1 MDYGTLVEQALSG
14 NQDAWNSLYQMTY
27 QKIYYT
33 CICLVKKEQDALD
46 MVQEAYTSAWEH
58 LGELKDRQQFE
69 AWLIRI
75 AVNKCKNFLKKINMF
90 YLNDADAMEDC
101 EEENENFLP
110 ESYAAQQEKRQLVFR
125 IMSNVLSET
134 LYRTVILFYF
144 DEMTIQEIAELMEC
158 PVGTVKYRL
167 NAARR
172 KIKEGVLAYEQQSG
186 EKIYSVAGIPF
197 LALLFHYQVYGIP
210 PMVKAAV
217 AASVAGSV
225 TTETAMA
232 TAGQTATAGAVGGQ
246 AAAGTAAG
254 AVGEQAAAGTAAKI
268 GGYAMTKALK
278 TKIIAGIAALAVLGG
293 AAGFIIANND
303 KDDNKVDNGSTQL
316 ESVTKGGDSRIVFE
330 YNAYNHVSNE
340 FNETVS
346 DDMFKRYN
354 LSYLESQVW
363 DKKAYNFLIPLE
375 FDGQRL
381 DNQAWDY
388 HTRKLEDVTNIKNVQ
403 LGYGTRSLAYVD
415 DEYFPDSEALDIGLY
430 INDTSSTQPWEEE
443 YSDEGLRTSLGGSYG
458 GYSKYR
464 LSDIQS
470 LTRSVANTD
479 EGVNPFGFS
488 YTLEK
493 GTMTVEEKEF
503 ISGEIIIREI
513 PYNLIR
519 FSGLTEDSINDW
531 GFLYFDVSED
541 ASKQAVMDD
550 LSQALI
556 DSFKAVE
563 WEVIFK

>member
-75 AVNKCKNFLKKINMF
+75 AVNKCKNLLKKTNKF

-144 DEMTIQEIAELMEC
+144 DEMTIQEIAQLMEC

-210 PMVKAAV
+210 PMAKAA
-217 AASVAGSV
+217 A
-225 TTETAMA
+225 
-232 TAGQTATAGAVGGQ
+232 AGAVGG
-246 AAAGTAAG
+246 
-254 AVGEQAAAGTAAKI
+254 QAAAGTAAKI

-278 TKIIAGIAALAVLGG
+278 TKIIAGIVALAVLGG

-303 KDDNKVDNGSTQL
+303 KDDNKVDNGTTQL
-316 ESVTKGGDSRIVFE
+316 ESMTQGGDSRIVFE
-330 YNAYNHVSNE
+330 YTTGNHVSSE

-354 LSYLESQVW
+354 LSYLENQVW
-363 DKKAYNFLIPLE
+363 EKKTYNFLIPLE

-381 DNQAWDY
+381 DNEAWDY
-388 HTRKLEDVTNIKNVQ
+388 HTRKLEDVTLIRDVK
-403 LGYGTRSLAYVD
+403 LGYGYFHSLAYVD
-415 DEYFPDSEALDIGLY
+415 GEYFPDSKALDIGLY
-430 INDTSSTQPWEEE
+430 IHDASNTLPWEEVFG
-443 YSDEGLRTSLGGSYG
+443 DDSLCTEFDG
-458 GYSKYR
+458 GYSEYR
-464 LSDIQS
+464 LKNVQN
-470 LTRSVANTD
+470 LTRSVASTD

-493 GTMTVEEKEF
+493 GTMTVEEKEYF
-503 ISGEIIIREI
+503 SGEIIIREI

-519 FSGLTEDSINDW
+519 FSGLTEDDINDW
-531 GFLYFDVSED
+531 GFLYFDVSEG

-563 WEVIFK
+563 WE

>member
-1 MDYGTLVEQALSG
+1 MDFRTLVEQALSG
-14 NQDAWNSLYQMTY
+14 NQDAWNRLYQMTY

-33 CICLVKKEQDALD
+33 CICLVKNEQDALD
-46 MVQEAYTSAWEH
+46 MAQETYTSAWEH

-75 AVNKCKNFLKKINMF
+75 AVNKCKNLLKKNNMF
-90 YLNDADAMEDC
+90 YLNDTDAMEDC
-101 EEENENFLP
+101 KEENENFLP
-110 ESYAAQQEKRQLVFR
+110 ESYATQQEKRQLVFH

-144 DEMTIQEIAELMEC
+144 DEMTIQEIAQLMEC

-210 PMVKAAV
+210 PMAKAAV
-217 AASVAGSV
+217 AASVAGGV
-225 TTETAMA
+225 TTETAAA

-246 AAAGTAAG
+246 AAAGTAVG
-254 AVGEQAAAGTAAKI
+254 GQAVAGTAAKI

-303 KDDNKVDNGSTQL
+303 KDDNKADNGTTQL
-316 ESVTKGGDSRIVFE
+316 ESVTQGGDSRIVFE
-330 YNAYNHVSNE
+330 YTNYNHVSNE

-363 DKKAYNFLIPLE
+363 LKQTYNFLIPLE

-381 DNQAWDY
+381 DNEAWDY
-388 HTRKLEDVTNIKNVQ
+388 HTRKLEDVTLIRNVQ
-403 LGYGTRSLAYVD
+403 LGYSHSLAYVD
-415 DEYFPDSEALDIGLY
+415 GEYFPDSEALDIGLY
-430 INDTSSTQPWEEE
+430 INDTSSTTPWEEAF
-443 YSDEGLRTSLGGSYG
+443 SDDWLRTTFDG
-458 GYSKYR
+458 GYSEYSLR
-464 LSDIQS
+464 NIQS
-470 LTRSVANTD
+470 LTRSIASAD

-493 GTMTVEEKEF
+493 GTMTVEEKHEH
-503 ISGEIIIREI
+503 ISGDEIIIREI

-519 FSGLTEDSINDW
+519 FSGLTEDDINDW

-563 WEVIFK
+563 WE

>member
-75 AVNKCKNFLKKINMF
+75 AVNKCKNLLKKANKF

-144 DEMTIQEIAELMEC
+144 DEMTIQEIAQLMEC

-210 PMVKAAV
+210 PMAKAAV

-225 TTETAMA
+225 TAETAMA
-232 TAGQTATAGAVGGQ
+232 AT
-246 AAAGTAAG
+246 AG

-303 KDDNKVDNGSTQL
+303 KDDNKVDNGTTQL
-316 ESVTKGGDSRIVFE
+316 ESVTKGGDSRIVYE
-330 YNAYNHVSNE
+330 GYTNYDRVSSE

-363 DKKAYNFLIPLE
+363 LKQTYNFLIPLE
-375 FDGQRL
+375 FDAKRL
-381 DNQAWDY
+381 DNEAWDY
-388 HTRKLEDVTNIKNVQ
+388 HTCTPEDISTLKNVQ
-403 LGYGTRSLAYVD
+403 LGYSHSVAYVES
-415 DEYFPDSEALDIGLY
+415 EYFPDSEALDIGLY
-430 INDTSSTQPWEEE
+430 IEDTDSTWTWEEE
-443 YSDEGLRTSLGGSYG
+443 FGDEGLRTSLGGSYG

-470 LTRSVANTD
+470 LTRSVAITD

-519 FSGLTEDSINDW
+519 FSGLTEDDINDW

-563 WEVIFK
+563 WE

>member
-75 AVNKCKNFLKKINMF
+75 AVNKCKNLLKKTNMF

-186 EKIYSVAGIPF
+186 EKIYSVASIPF

-210 PMVKAAV
+210 PMAKAAV

-232 TAGQTATAGAVGGQ
+232 TAGQAAT
-246 AAAGTAAG
+246 AG

-303 KDDNKVDNGSTQL
+303 KDDNKVDNGTTQL
-316 ESVTKGGDSRIVFE
+316 ESVTKGGDSRIMFE
-330 YNAYNHVSNE
+330 YNNYNHVSNE

-363 DKKAYNFLIPLE
+363 DKKTYNFLIPLE

-381 DNQAWDY
+381 DNEAWDY

-403 LGYGTRSLAYVD
+403 LGYGYFHSLSYVD
-415 DEYFPDSEALDIGLY
+415 EEYFPDSEVLDIGLFIHDTDS
-430 INDTSSTQPWEEE
+430 INSWEEWFGDD
-443 YSDEGLRTSLGGSYG
+443 SLRTNLDGRYGNSLRSI
-458 GYSKYR
+458 
-464 LSDIQS
+464 DS
-470 LTRSVANTD
+470 LTRSVASTD

-493 GTMTVEEKEF
+493 GTMTVEEKHEY
-503 ISGEIIIREI
+503 ISGDEIIIREI

>member
-75 AVNKCKNFLKKINMF
+75 AVNKCKNLLKKTNRF
-90 YLNDADAMEDC
+90 YLNDTDAMEDC

-110 ESYAAQQEKRQLVFR
+110 ESYAAQQEKRQLVFH

-210 PMVKAAV
+210 PMAKA
-217 AASVAGSV
+217 
-225 TTETAMA
+225 
-232 TAGQTATAGAVGGQ
+232 
-246 AAAGTAAG
+246 
-254 AVGEQAAAGTAAKI
+254 AAAGTAAKI

-293 AAGFIIANND
+293 AVGFIIANND
-303 KDDNKVDNGSTQL
+303 KDDNKVDNGTTQL
-316 ESVTKGGDSRIVFE
+316 ESMTKGGDSRIMFE
-330 YNAYNHVSNE
+330 YTNYNHVSNE

-363 DKKAYNFLIPLE
+363 DKKTYNFLIPLE

-381 DNQAWDY
+381 DNEAWDY

-403 LGYGTRSLAYVD
+403 LGYGSRSLAYVD
-415 DEYFPDSEALDIGLY
+415 GEYFPDSEALDIGLY
-430 INDTSSTQPWEEE
+430 INDTSSTRSWEEE
-443 YSDEGLRTSLGGSYG
+443 FGDDSLRTRLDRISVENSLW
-458 GYSKYR
+458 
-464 LSDIQS
+464 DIES
-470 LTRSVANTD
+470 LTRSVASTD

-493 GTMTVEEKEF
+493 GTMTVEEKHEY
-503 ISGEIIIREI
+503 ISGDEIIIREI

-563 WEVIFK
+563 WE

>member
-1 MDYGTLVEQALSG
+1 MDFRTLVEQALSG

-33 CICLVKKEQDALD
+33 CICLVKNEQDALD
-46 MVQEAYTSAWEH
+46 MAQETYTSAWEH

-75 AVNKCKNFLKKINMF
+75 AVNKCKNFLKKNNMF
-90 YLNDADAMEDC
+90 YLNDTDAMEDC
-101 EEENENFLP
+101 KEENENFLP
-110 ESYAAQQEKRQLVFR
+110 ESYATQQEKRQLVFH

-134 LYRTVILFYF
+134 LIRTVILFYF
-144 DEMTIQEIAELMEC
+144 DEMTIQEIAQLMEC

-210 PMVKAAV
+210 PMAKAAG
-217 AASVAGSV
+217 AASVAGGV
-225 TTETAMA
+225 TTETAAA

-246 AAAGTAAG
+246 AAAGTAVG
-254 AVGEQAAAGTAAKI
+254 GQAVAGTAAKI

-303 KDDNKVDNGSTQL
+303 KDDNKVDNGTTQF

-363 DKKAYNFLIPLE
+363 DKKTYNFLIPLE

-381 DNQAWDY
+381 DNEAWDY
-388 HTRKLEDVTNIKNVQ
+388 HTRMLEDVTNIKNVQ
-403 LGYGTRSLAYVD
+403 LGYGTRSLTYVD

-430 INDTSSTQPWEEE
+430 INDTDSINSWEEE
-443 YSDEGLRTSLGGSYG
+443 FGDDSLRTRLDRISVENSLW
-458 GYSKYR
+458 
-464 LSDIQS
+464 DIEN
-470 LTRSVANTD
+470 LTRSVASTD

-493 GTMTVEEKEF
+493 GTMTVEEKHEH
-503 ISGEIIIREI
+503 ISGDEIIIREI

>member
-1 MDYGTLVEQALSG
+1 MDFRTLVEQVLSG
-14 NQDAWNSLYQMTY
+14 NQDAWSNLYQMTY

-33 CICLVKKEQDALD
+33 CICLVKNEQDALD

-75 AVNKCKNFLKKINMF
+75 AVNKCKNLLKKTNMF

-110 ESYAAQQEKRQLVFR
+110 ESYAAQQEKRQLVFY

-210 PMVKAAV
+210 PMAKAAV
-217 AASVAGSV
+217 VASVAGSV

-232 TAGQTATAGAVGGQ
+232 TAGQTATAGAVGG
-246 AAAGTAAG
+246 
-254 AVGEQAAAGTAAKI
+254 QAAAGTAAKI

-303 KDDNKVDNGSTQL
+303 KDDNKVDNGTTQL
-316 ESVTKGGDSRIVFE
+316 ESMTKGGDSRIVFE
-330 YNAYNHVSNE
+330 YTNRNRVSNE

-381 DNQAWDY
+381 DNEAWDY
-388 HTRKLEDVTNIKNVQ
+388 HTRMLEDVTFIKNVQ

-430 INDTSSTQPWEEE
+430 INDTSNTQSWEEE
-443 YSDEGLRTSLGGSYG
+443 FDDDSLRSWLDSISVENSLWG
-458 GYSKYR
+458 
-464 LSDIQS
+464 IES
-470 LTRSVANTD
+470 LTRSVASTD

-493 GTMTVEEKEF
+493 GTMTVEEKHEH
-503 ISGEIIIREI
+503 ISGDEIIIREI

-531 GFLYFDVSED
+531 SFLYFDVSED
-541 ASKQAVMDD
+541 ASKQAVVDD

-563 WEVIFK
+563 WE